1 MLSLIERILYHGD
14 RIESSTPTLT
24 YLACCCVQLQ
34 SFFCGPD
41 NLLSWY
47 VGMLVDLSY
56 AVRYQV
62 QLANRSLSADA
73 VWVSN
78 LIHSHLHKQ
87 VNVQLPKG

>member
-1 MLSLIERILYHGD
+1 
-14 RIESSTPTLT
+14 
-24 YLACCCVQLQ
+24 
-34 SFFCGPD
+34 
-41 NLLSWY
+41 
-47 VGMLVDLSY
+47 MLVDLSY

-78 LIHSHLHKQ
+78 LIHSHLNKQ